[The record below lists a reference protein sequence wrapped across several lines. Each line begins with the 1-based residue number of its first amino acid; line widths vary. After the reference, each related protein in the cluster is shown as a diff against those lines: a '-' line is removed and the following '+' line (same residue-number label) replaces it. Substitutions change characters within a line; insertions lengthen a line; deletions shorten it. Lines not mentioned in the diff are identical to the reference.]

1 MRTTPRY
8 RLMRRLLFPYS
19 GEEALTL
26 KQGLR
31 VILAWMLLIP
41 LLMSLLVMAMAIVGR
56 SSPSRVL
63 EVFVFALIS
72 GACIFGLLGWLIVLV
87 NNRSARIRRAWK
99 APGSRQARDGRH
111 EG

>member
-1 MRTTPRY
+1 MQTIPRY
-8 RLMRRLLFPYS
+8 RLMRRALFPYS

-26 KQGLR
+26 KQGMR

-41 LLMSLLVMAMAIVGR
+41 LIMSLLVLAIALVGG
-56 SSPSRVL
+56 SSASRTL
-63 EVFVFALIS
+63 EFFAFALIS

-99 APGSRQARDGRH
+99 NGPGNPGN